1 MTKCAGDGNLD
12 LLVDG
17 NDLAGWQGFSKKGG
31 KSSWYD
37 LNYDGLTDARDW
49 DIILK
54 NFWRRCK

>member
-17 NDLAGWQGFSKKGG
+17 KDLAGWQEFSKKGG

-37 LNYDGLTDARDW
+37 LNYDGLTDSRDW